1 MLTRRAGPAA
11 TCVAFAGM
19 DAWALAA
26 IAAILLAAAAASGL
40 LQRSHVSA
48 AMFFVTTGLLAGP
61 VLGVVDLPIAG
72 GPIELLAEV
81 TLTFVLFA
89 DASRIS
95 LPKLRREY
103 AVPLRLLGLGLP
115 LTIVAGAVVGVV
127 LLPGVGA
134 AEAFLLAVILA
145 CTDAAL
151 GQAVVTDERLPS
163 RIRQGLNVESGL
175 NDGLCVP
182 LFWIAL
188 SLARVEEGVTTADAA
203 LRLVV
208 DQIGFGIVA
217 GVVAGMIGV
226 VALTTGS
233 SRGWIQGHWVQILP
247 AATALLAAG
256 IAVALHGSF
265 FIAAF
270 VAGLVFG
277 STKQATSGEVT
288 YLVDESGEVLNAI
301 TFIVFGAAILGPAL
315 GEVTWQIV
323 VYALLSLTIVRMAP
337 VALAMLGT
345 GARRQTVAFVGWFG
359 PRGLASIVF
368 AAMMM
373 EEGGLPNERTL
384 LVAIVITVAV
394 SVYAHGVSAGPLTE
408 RYVAW
413 YASRHRDRLP
423 VMESVDV
430 PERRWRTPSGRP

>member
-1 MLTRRAGPAA
+1 
-11 TCVAFAGM
+11 M

-40 LQRSHVSA
+40 LQRSHISA

-115 LTIVAGAVVGVV
+115 LSIVAGAVVGVV
-127 LLPGVGA
+127 LLPGVGV

-217 GVVAGMIGV
+217 GVVAGAIGV
-226 VALTTGS
+226 AALRTGS
-233 SRGWIQGHWVQILP
+233 ARGWIQGHWIQILP

-301 TFIVFGAAILGPAL
+301 TFIIFGAAILGPAL

-384 LVAIVITVAV
+384 LVAIVITVAI

-408 RYVAW
+408 RYVEW
-413 YASRHRDRLP
+413 FASRHRDRQP

-430 PERRWRTPSGRP
+430 PEPRWRTPSDRP

>member
-11 TCVAFAGM
+11 RCVAFAGM

-40 LQRSHVSA
+40 LQRSHISA

-72 GPIELLAEV
+72 GPIEFLAEV

-115 LTIVAGAVVGVV
+115 LSIVAGAVVGVV
-127 LLPGVGA
+127 VLPGVGA

-188 SLARVEEGVTTADAA
+188 SLAQVEEGVTTADAA

-226 VALTTGS
+226 ARSGQDRLEAGSRDTGS
-233 SRGWIQGHWVQILP
+233 RSCRRRRHCWRPGSRSLCT
-247 AATALLAAG
+247 AASSSPRSSQ
-256 IAVALHGSF
+256 VSC
-265 FIAAF
+265 
-270 VAGLVFG
+270 
-277 STKQATSGEVT
+277 S
-288 YLVDESGEVLNAI
+288 
-301 TFIVFGAAILGPAL
+301 
-315 GEVTWQIV
+315 
-323 VYALLSLTIVRMAP
+323 
-337 VALAMLGT
+337 
-345 GARRQTVAFVGWFG
+345 G
-359 PRGLASIVF
+359 PRS
-368 AAMMM
+368 
-373 EEGGLPNERTL
+373 RRR
-384 LVAIVITVAV
+384 VA
-394 SVYAHGVSAGPLTE
+394 
-408 RYVAW
+408 R
-413 YASRHRDRLP
+413 
-423 VMESVDV
+423 
-430 PERRWRTPSGRP
+430 

>member
-1 MLTRRAGPAA
+1 
-11 TCVAFAGM
+11 M
-19 DAWALAA
+19 DAWALAT
-26 IAAILLAAAAASGL
+26 IAAILLAYAAASGL
-40 LQRSHVSA
+40 LQRSRVSA

-61 VLGVVDLPIAG
+61 VLGIVDLPVTG
-72 GPIELLAEV
+72 GPIQILAEV
-81 TLTFVLFA
+81 TLTFVLFV

-95 LPKLRREY
+95 LPALRREFS
-103 AVPLRLLGLGLP
+103 VPVRLLGIGLP
-115 LTIVAGAVVGVV
+115 LTIVAGALVGVG
-127 LLPGVGA
+127 LLPGIGL

-188 SLARVEEGVTTADAA
+188 SVAQVEEGVSTADAA

-208 DQIGFGIVA
+208 DEIGFGIVA
-217 GVVAGMIGV
+217 GVVAGVIGV
-226 VALTTGS
+226 VALRAGS
-233 SRGWIQGHWVQILP
+233 SRGWIGGHWVQILT

-256 IAVALHGSF
+256 IAVGLHGSF

-277 STKQATSGEVT
+277 SSNRATSGEVT
-288 YLVDESGEVLNAI
+288 YLVDEGGEVLNAI

-315 GEVTWQIV
+315 GEVTWEIV
-323 VYALLSLTIVRMAP
+323 VYALLSLTLVRMAP

-345 GARRQTVAFVGWFG
+345 GARKPTVAFVGWFG

-368 AAMMM
+368 ATMMM

-384 LVAIVITVAV
+384 LVAIVITVAI

-413 YASRHRDRLP
+413 FASHRRDRLP

-430 PERRWRTPSGRP
+430 PEHRWRTPSGRP